1 MEANF
6 PRKESVDVGKSPAQ
20 KGEMMSPLNFTLAQ
34 IEAFACVCETG
45 TLTHAAR
52 KLRKD
57 RTTVSELVAYLEADL
72 GYPLFERAGRSL
84 TLTEAG
90 ERLWRQSRLFL
101 HEAQSFAQLARQIPQ
116 QLSTRLTLC
125 YDAFTPRDFLLRLG
139 ALLKNRQIQLEPVLC
154 ERVSAENWL
163 EQSRADVGVF
173 QAMNRSINDSLH
185 WRAIGNISLAVY
197 ARSDFFP
204 DAEVSQFHL
213 ASRTQLMPF
222 LELPEWLM
230 RRLQVADDIL
240 QVNEN
245 GMLQALL
252 CAGEGWAWL
261 PEHMKAD
268 SWPGVVRVNTDMG
281 NGAISQ
287 LMVALWKPGQLAPP
301 VLSQLLAAFSEA
313 WPAPD

>member
-1 MEANF
+1 MT
-6 PRKESVDVGKSPAQ
+6 
-20 KGEMMSPLNFTLAQ
+20 PLNFTLSQ

-116 QLSTRLTLC
+116 QIGTRLTLC
-125 YDAFTPRDFLLRLG
+125 YDAFTPREFLLRLRCSLD
-139 ALLKNRQIQLEPVLC
+139 ASQIQLEPILG
-154 ERVSAENWL
+154 ERIEAESWL
-163 EQSRADVGVF
+163 EQGRADVGLF
-173 QAMNRSINDSLH
+173 QAMNRSINDRLH

-197 ARSDFFP
+197 AREDFFP
-204 DAEVSQFHL
+204 AGQVSQFHL

-222 LELPEWLM
+222 LDLPEWLM
-230 RRLQVADDIL
+230 RRLQIADDIL
-240 QVNEN
+240 RVNQQD
-245 GMLQALL
+245 MLQALL
-252 CAGEGWAWL
+252 CSGEGWAWL
-261 PEHMKAD
+261 PEHMNAD
-268 SWPGVVRVNTDMG
+268 SWPGVVRVGTDMG
-281 NGAISQ
+281 DGTISQ

-301 VLSQLLAAFSEA
+301 VLAKLLAAFNEA
-313 WPAPD
+313 WPAAD